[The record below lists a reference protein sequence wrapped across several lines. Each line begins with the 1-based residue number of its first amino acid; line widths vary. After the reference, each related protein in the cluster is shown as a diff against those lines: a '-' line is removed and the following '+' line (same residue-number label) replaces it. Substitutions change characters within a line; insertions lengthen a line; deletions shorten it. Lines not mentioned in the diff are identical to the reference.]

1 MNKTS
6 KGLIEFMKRKGLK
19 PSGDS
24 KVDIETCRELRL
36 FRNYKKES
44 SNGKDK
50 S

>member
-24 KVDIETCRELRL
+24 KVDIQTCRKLKL
-36 FRNYKKES
+36 FPFYKDDRK
-44 SNGKDK
+44 
-50 S
+50 